1 MAINII
7 KDLRGQLGPAR
18 DQAPRPTCMAF
29 AASDAHAA
37 ARPGWEPLS
46 AEWAYFHALRREGG
60 SPDQGA
66 SMLAILASI
75 RNDGQPHEAGWPYIR
90 AQITDIGAWKPP
102 ANAGTLFRRE
112 SAVSATGM
120 DALIAALDGD
130 TPVLFTMML
139 SDSFYVPDASGV
151 IAGVDAIDPK
161 RRHGL
166 VAVGHGGRGA
176 DRFILIRNSWG
187 RSWGVDGHA
196 WLPTDY
202 LAPRIIDAAVLNSE
216 L

>member
-46 AEWAYFHALRREGG
+46 TEWAYFHALRREGG
-60 SPDQGA
+60 SPGQGA
-66 SMLAILASI
+66 SMPAMLASI
-75 RNDGQPHEAGWPYIR
+75 REDGQPREAGWPYIH
-90 AQITDIGAWKPP
+90 AQITDLAAWKPP
-102 ANAGTLFRRE
+102 AHVGALFRRD
-112 SAVSATGM
+112 SAISATGM
-120 DALIAALDGD
+120 DTLVAALDGD

-139 SDSFYVPDASGV
+139 SNSFYVPDASGLIV
-151 IAGVDAIDPK
+151 GVDAIDPK
-161 RRHGL
+161 RRHAL
-166 VAVGHGGRGA
+166 VAVGYGRHGA

-187 RSWGVDGHA
+187 LGWGVDGHA
-196 WLPTDY
+196 WLPTAY
-202 LAPRIIDAAVLNSE
+202 LAPRITGAAVLTAE
-216 L
+216 V